1 MRVAALPGDAH
12 TSVQRSSGFHR
23 LPLRLVRL
31 ADGFY
36 VVAAEAALTEALGA
50 RLVAVGD
57 VEAMALE
64 AGAAPLVSHENEF
77 WLRNQVPDVLAIT
90 YVLYALG
97 ATPSIEGARVWLQ
110 RPDGPLV
117 ALDLE
122 ARTQEPPLIDVTT
135 AAGFPRPL
143 HEQRTHEN

>member
-77 WLRNQVPDVLAIT
+77 RTCWRSRMCFTRSARRLQSRARACGCSGRTVHSS
-90 YVLYALG
+90 
-97 ATPSIEGARVWLQ
+97 PSISKPAR
-110 RPDGPLV
+110 RS
-117 ALDLE
+117 
-122 ARTQEPPLIDVTT
+122 
-135 AAGFPRPL
+135 PR
-143 HEQRTHEN
+143 